1 MEMKKSNK
9 KGVLKESIEHLE
21 NQLPL
26 FYKNP
31 DVKEQSA
38 KVDASNFMG
47 LDEFPIYNSKRSA
60 CRPCY
65 KPISKIHFIN
75 E

>member
-1 MEMKKSNK
+1 MKMKKINK
-9 KGVLKESIEHLE
+9 KGVLKDSIENLE

-26 FYKNP
+26 FFKNP
-31 DVKEQSA
+31 NIKEYSA
-38 KVDASNFMG
+38 KIESSNFLG
-47 LDEFPIYNSKRSA
+47 LDEFPVYNSKRSA

>member
-1 MEMKKSNK
+1 MKIKKLNK
-9 KGVLKESIEHLE
+9 KGVLKESFENLE

-26 FYKNP
+26 FFKNP
-31 DVKEQSA
+31 NIKEFSVKIDS
-38 KVDASNFMG
+38 SNFIG
-47 LDEFPIYNSKRSA
+47 LDEFPVYNSKSSA
-60 CRPCY
+60 CRPFY